1 MIVLSVAR
9 CEVAFFALTNGPR
22 DGCVCQRCRNKKKG
36 FAQGMQVHTRVKEAC
51 GRGRGSQTQY
61 SILRFAVIGRR
72 RSMVLCAMNL
82 GRHDRSIISSF
93 VSLGAVGGGSWS
105 LTSASGDRRVAM
117 SHA

>member
-22 DGCVCQRCRNKKKG
+22 DGRVCQRCRNKKKG

-51 GRGRGSQTQY
+51 GRCRGSQTH

-72 RSMVLCAMNL
+72 RRMFLCAMNL
-82 GRHDRSIISSF
+82 GRHNLFIISSF
-93 VSLGAVGGGSWS
+93 VSLGAVGDGSWS